1 MAPRCV
7 PQAVSRNAQTYAKGG
22 LPDSTG
28 RPPSKYIGI
37 LRHRKNKRG
46 SKQNDN
52 GANSRLQELEQTALY
67 RKARESSASEQATN
81 DIKNDVANT
90 AITQSYETL
99 KQLRT
104 GTNQAINAAYGA
116 NPPQADILKPPY
128 AVASACSKSAS
139 KSSVDSM
146 PQLKRT
152 ISGEIPQATSS
163 SSFIWRCVALAGCST
178 HVRASATCVAI

>member
-1 MAPRCV
+1 MASRCA
-7 PQAVSRNAQTYAKGG
+7 PQAVFQNARTYAKGG

-28 RPPSKYIGI
+28 RPPSKHTGI
-37 LRHRKNKRG
+37 LRHRKNKRE
-46 SKQNDN
+46 SLRNDN
-52 GANSRLQELEQTALY
+52 DANSRLQELEQNALY

-81 DIKNDVANT
+81 DINKDIANT

-99 KQLRT
+99 KQLPT
-104 GTNQAINAAYGA
+104 DTNQAVDAALRRKH
-116 NPPQADILKPPY
+116 PQADILKSLY
-128 AVASACSKSAS
+128 TVASACSKSANR
-139 KSSVDSM
+139 SSVDSM

>member
-1 MAPRCV
+1 MLAHRCA
-7 PQAVSRNAQTYAKGG
+7 PQAVFRNTRTYAKGG

-28 RPPSKYIGI
+28 KSPSKYTGI
-37 LRHRKNKRG
+37 LCHRKNKRE
-46 SKQNDN
+46 SLRNDS
-52 GANSRLQELEQTALY
+52 GANSRLQEPENALY
-67 RKARESSASEQATN
+67 RKARDSSASGQATN
-81 DIKNDVANT
+81 DINKDIANT
-90 AITQSYETL
+90 AITKSYETL
-99 KQLRT
+99 KQLPT
-104 GTNQAINAAYGA
+104 DTSQAIDAAYGA

-128 AVASACSKSAS
+128 TVASACSKSAS

-152 ISGEIPQATSS
+152 ISGEMPQATSS